1 MFKDKHM
8 KIRKLFLL
16 LFLLVFIFVQSAHA
30 GSSVWKVVKGDNQLF
45 IGGTIHVLTQSDYP
59 LPSAFE
65 KAYAQSAT
73 LVLETD
79 MQKMQDPAF
88 QMEMLGKMV
97 YTDGRN
103 LKMVLNQATYNDL
116 STHLSSRGI
125 PIDTLIQFKAGMM
138 AMTLTIIEL
147 QRLGLIGAGVD
158 QFFSSKAIHDQK
170 TLGQLE
176 TVYEQLAFISTLGD
190 GQENEMIAY
199 TLRDLKDLPNLLQS
213 IKDAWRNGDNRKLK
227 EVALTPLKK
236 EFPDIYKALIVKRNK
251 AWIPKIE
258 AMLKTKDVELV
269 LVGAMHLVGDD
280 GVLAQLAARGY
291 KIQMF

>member
-1 MFKDKHM
+1 
-8 KIRKLFLL
+8 
-16 LFLLVFIFVQSAHA
+16 
-30 GSSVWKVVKGDNQLF
+30 
-45 IGGTIHVLTQSDYP
+45 VLTQSDYP
-59 LPSAFE
+59 LPPSFE
-65 KAYAQSAT
+65 KAYTQSAT

-79 MQKMQDPAF
+79 MQKMQDPEF
-88 QMEMLGKMV
+88 QMQMLTKMV

-103 LKMVLNQATYNDL
+103 LKMLLNQATYRDL
-116 STHLSSRGI
+116 ETHLSSRGI
-125 PIDTLIQFKAGMM
+125 PVDTLIQFKAGMM
-138 AMTLTIIEL
+138 AMTLTILEL

-158 QFFSSKAIHDQK
+158 QFFSDRALKDQK

-199 TLRDLKDLPNLLQS
+199 TLRDLKDLPKLLQS
-213 IKDAWRNGDNRKLK
+213 IKNAWRNGDNRKLK

-236 EFPDIYKALIVKRNK
+236 EFPDVYKALIVKRNN

-280 GVLAQLAARGY
+280 GLLAQLAARGY
-291 KIQMF
+291 QIKMF